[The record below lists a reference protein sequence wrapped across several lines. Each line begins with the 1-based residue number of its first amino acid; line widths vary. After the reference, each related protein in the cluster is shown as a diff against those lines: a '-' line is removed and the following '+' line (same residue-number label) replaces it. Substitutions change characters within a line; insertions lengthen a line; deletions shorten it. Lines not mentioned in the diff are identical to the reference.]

1 MTISAK
7 SKEIPYKN
15 IKSIRMLNF
24 KKEMEENKLK
34 KKLEDF
40 KASHKNQK

>member
-1 MTISAK
+1 
-7 SKEIPYKN
+7 
-15 IKSIRMLNF
+15 MLNF

-40 KASHKNQK
+40 KENLVASFPQD